1 MYVKDNPLKISEEN
15 IRALFMTQ
23 EYERKKYERKQNKKD
38 EIIKNIIEKCDHDE
52 IKNIYRYLK
61 HQSQILRK

>member
-1 MYVKDNPLKISEEN
+1 
-15 IRALFMTQ
+15 MTQ